1 MKKFLVI
8 IALML
13 PLLVQAASA
22 TTPAT
27 APNTAMGMLAQLP
40 IFLTRLDTVRGKAL
54 TVAEKTAVTGVVT
67 QGNTTVDGIQAKF
80 LGGVSKATGLDT
92 ATLGL
97 LFPSATKSVSNS
109 DLTSKIEGKL
119 GSKLG
124 MLQKAGVTSA
134 NTLRNNSLDSLKT
147 TLSNGVA
154 QKVGMDPAM
163 VTGLLPLLG
172 F

>member
-1 MKKFLVI
+1 MKKLLIVL
-8 IALML
+8 ALML
-13 PLLVQAASA
+13 PVWVQAAA
-22 TTPAT
+22 PA
-27 APNTAMGMLAQLP
+27 ASTAMGMLAQLP
-40 IFLTRLDTVRGKAL
+40 AFLTQLDILRGKAL
-54 TVAEKTAVTGVVT
+54 SVTEKAAVTSVVT
-67 QGNTTVDGIQAKF
+67 QGNTTAQTIQGKF

-109 DLTSKIEGKL
+109 DLTSQIE
-119 GSKLG
+119 SKLG
-124 MLQKAGVTSA
+124 KKLGTLQKVGATSA

-154 QKVGMDPAM
+154 QKAGMDPA
-163 VTGLLPLLG
+163 VVVSLLPLLG

>member
-1 MKKFLVI
+1 MKKLL
-8 IALML
+8 IALALTL
-13 PLLVQAASA
+13 PLVVQAA
-22 TTPAT
+22 P
-27 APNTAMGMLAQLP
+27 MDMLAQLP
-40 IFLTRLDTVRGKAL
+40 AFLAQLDTLRGKAL
-54 TVAEKTAVTGVVT
+54 NVTEKTAVTSVVT
-67 QGNTTVDGIQAKF
+67 QGNTTAQSIQGKF

-109 DLTSKIEGKL
+109 DLTSQIEGKL
-119 GSKLG
+119 GKKLG
-124 MLQKAGVTSA
+124 VLQKAGATSA